1 MRRAVHPSASSHSV
15 LSVAE
20 GFSGTGPVKLVILPR
35 TCLGLGRAGLRHHL
49 ETIHGPMVVNE
60 TDVSGRFTTYVHH
73 YVHDLPSQD
82 DPVLEDRDAVTIIR
96 TPTMA
101 DLALS
106 KANAAYRDRI
116 GPDEDNF
123 RAIEGSVALLAHEI
137 EVAPYA
143 DEAPGKLF
151 IFRDAELNPVSGWAG
166 QLRTIVAE
174 KGLHG
179 ALTNAAKI
187 IEGCFPYA
195 QFDEIGL
202 PKGYDIAEL
211 VAVIHEAALV
221 QFGAADTKILLTE
234 PVRFI

>member
-1 MRRAVHPSASSHSV
+1 MRRAVHPSGSLNSE

-20 GFSGTGPVKLVILPR
+20 GLSGTEPVKLVILPR
-35 TCLGLGRAGLRHHL
+35 TSPGLGRAGLRHHL
-49 ETIHGPMVVNE
+49 ESIHGPMVVNE
-60 TDVSGRFTTYVHH
+60 PDVSGRFTTYVHH
-73 YVHDLPSQD
+73 YVHDLPSQENA
-82 DPVLEDRDAVTIIR
+82 VLEDRDAVTIIR
-96 TPTMA
+96 TPTRA

-143 DEAPGKLF
+143 DEAPSKLF
-151 IFRDAELNPVSGWAG
+151 IFRDAELHLVSGWAS
-166 QLRTIVAE
+166 QLHTIVAE

-179 ALTNAAKI
+179 AVTNAAKI
-187 IEGCFPYA
+187 IEGDFPYA

-202 PKGYDIAEL
+202 PTGCDIAEL
-211 VAVIHEAALV
+211 VAVIHAAALAR
-221 QFGAADTKILLTE
+221 FGAADTKILLTE